1 MSPESS
7 VSTWIASLKQSDAD
21 AAQRLWDRYSIQ
33 LVELARRRLDRVPR
47 GFADEDDVAQSV
59 FRNICCGAAAGRFG
73 DIKNRDDLWWI
84 ILSITKR
91 KIVDLKRR
99 QMAKKRGGGQV
110 LSESAIAGERSF
122 SLDNLIGDD
131 PTPELLVT
139 LDEQVDYLLN
149 LLRNDGLRRIA
160 ISRVE
165 GYSVAEI
172 AEELEITTRSVER
185 KLQLIRT
192 TWAKCLAIDDA

>member
-7 VSTWIASLKQSDAD
+7 VSTWIASLKHSDAD

-33 LVELARRRLDRVPR
+33 LVELARRRLDRVPK

-91 KIVDLKRR
+91 KTVDLKRR

-139 LDEQVDYLLN
+139 LDEQVGYLLN

-172 AEELEITTRSVER
+172 ADELEITTRSVER
-185 KLQLIRT
+185 KLKLIRT
-192 TWAKCLAIDDA
+192 TWAKCLAIADV